1 MNKSP
6 SLLLAVP
13 VQVGHEAMERHLI
26 GGPLKSLI
34 TLWSRV
40 LLDAERACCTSAALD
55 LAKAKKRVANEGESF
70 LTITLPDFCRDFEQ
84 ALDIG
89 QVASYHFAGFRRRG
103 GLPLFLGGFLSLVF
117 DSESGVL
124 LDEPSVQGIQSIRQV
139 LLLCGKI
146 GRPCTDA
153 RQKRAIA
160 GYIECEQQLEDN
172 WNSPVL
178 LQELGALCAQV
189 FGPVLSPI
197 ERSIDE
203 GALVPTHGPGTT
215 ADRITGN
222 RKYDTREW
230 TRRLDEYFPMA
241 DFVTASYGAWRDLQ
255 SFKLLEPDEELPVRV
270 IPVPK
275 TMKTTRIIAAEPTV
289 MQYAQQSLLREFSRA
304 LSSDTGMFT
313 GLEDQIP
320 NQEMARR
327 GSLDGSLA
335 TLDLSEA
342 SDRVSMELV
351 RAVFSRFP
359 VLLGAL
365 EACRSRRASLPSGE
379 ILDLQK
385 FASMGSAVCF
395 PVETIVFV
403 TICLNAIRRSLNTPR
418 LSQRTLARLR
428 GTVRVYGDDIIVPTE
443 HVQSVLRELTMLNMV
458 VNTRKSFWTG
468 SFRESCGKEYWR
480 GEDVSV
486 FKVRADLP
494 STRRDAHELASTVSL
509 RNQAYWSGYWE
520 TAWYLDGVLREIV
533 PLPIVEPN
541 SSVLG
546 IHSVCRKTSIQS
558 LRWDRELQKPLVRG
572 LLLRSKSPRSR
583 ISGHGALLK
592 CLLPGRAEPFQ
603 DKEHLEYYG
612 RPKSANTKIGWGPL
626 L

>member
-13 VQVGHEAMERHLI
+13 VQVGHEAMERHLF

-428 GTVRVYGDDIIVPTE
+428 STVRVYGDDIIVPTE

>member
-1 MNKSP
+1 M
-6 SLLLAVP
+6 
-13 VQVGHEAMERHLI
+13 
-26 GGPLKSLI
+26 KSLI

-40 LLDAERACCTSAALD
+40 LLDAERACCTSAILD
-55 LAKAKKRVANEGESF
+55 LAKAKKRVECEGESF

-84 ALDIG
+84 ALDQG

-117 DSESGVL
+117 NSESGVL
-124 LDEPSVQGIQSIRQV
+124 LDDPSVQGIQSIRQI

-153 RQKRAIA
+153 RAKRAIA

-178 LQELGALCAQV
+178 LQELGSICAQV
-189 FGPVLSPI
+189 FGTVLSPI
-197 ERSIDE
+197 EKSIDD
-203 GALVPTHGPGTT
+203 LTLYPNHGPGTT

-222 RKYDTREW
+222 RKYDAREW
-230 TRRLDEYFPMA
+230 TRRLDEFFPMA
-241 DFVTASYGAWRDLQ
+241 DFATASYGSWRDLQ

-275 TMKTTRIIAAEPTV
+275 TMKTTRIIAAEPV
-289 MQYAQQSLLREFSRA
+289 VVQYAQQALLREFSRA
-304 LSSDTGMFT
+304 LSSDMGLFT
-313 GLEDQIP
+313 GLEDQVP
-320 NQEMARR
+320 NQKMACQ

-351 RAVFSRFP
+351 EGVFGRFP
-359 VLLGAL
+359 VLMGAL
-365 EACRSRRASLPSGE
+365 RACRSTRALVPTGE
-379 ILDLQK
+379 VLTLRK

-395 PVETIVFV
+395 PVETIVFIC
-403 TICLNAIRRSLNTPR
+403 ICLNAVRKQLNTPR
-418 LSQRTLARLR
+418 LSKSQLSVLR
-428 GTVRVYGDDIIVPTE
+428 QSVRVYGDDIIVPGRF
-443 HVQSVLRELTMLNMV
+443 VQSVLRELTMLNMV
-458 VNTRKSFWTG
+458 VNARKSFWTG

-494 STRRDAHELASTVSL
+494 ATRRDTHELVSAISL

-546 IHSVCRKTSIQS
+546 VHSVCRKNSIQD
-558 LRWDRELQKPLVRG
+558 LRWDQDLHLPLVKG
-572 LLLRSKSPRSR
+572 MTVRSKSPRSR
-583 ISGHGALLK
+583 ISGQGALLK

-603 DKEHLEYYG
+603 DREHLEYAG
-612 RPKSANTKIGWGPL
+612 RPKSANTKIGWGSPL
-626 L
+626 